1 MAGEQ
6 PARKIGKYSLK
17 IRTISLLL
25 QSQAHLPK
33 NLPEFI
39 FYFLIDFHGGFDESS
54 EFVGS
59 GGFGWQNEF
68 RASFWSKSWIFY
80 FDFYLDL
87 T

>member
-39 FYFLIDFHGGFDESS
+39 IYFLIDFPLSLWVVEVLGGKMNLELA
-54 EFVGS
+54 S
-59 GGFGWQNEF
+59 GPNLG
-68 RASFWSKSWIFY
+68 Y
-80 FDFYLDL
+80 FTL
-87 T
+87 TFT

>member
-39 FYFLIDFHGGFDESS
+39 FYFLIDFPLTGDGGFDESS

-68 RASFWSKSWIFY
+68 TLNEFT
-80 FDFYLDL
+80 L
-87 T
+87 TFT